1 MNHSTFTVCFTKTFS
16 CDSLYLFY
24 IVVIRLFFFFNL
36 NAARCKVINC
46 LIYIVHSASAQGKH
60 KNASKQTNTL

>member
-24 IVVIRLFFFFNL
+24 IVVIRLFFFSIWM
-36 NAARCKVINC
+36 RHVVK
-46 LIYIVHSASAQGKH
+46 
-60 KNASKQTNTL
+60 